1 MLRQPSLVLFPLL
14 AGILFAQTAN
24 PAAPVA
30 PPPPLIILIGPP
42 LSGKTTFADAISAT
56 YRLPSIS
63 IEDLIRDNAA
73 ELNKLRGEGVSLA
86 EMRYDPAMSRYM
98 RERLKT
104 ADLSRG
110 ITLDGYPATL
120 VQAED
125 LRNMFAG
132 LKLKLI
138 ALRLQVPD
146 DTIRE
151 RAKTT
156 GRESD
161 RPQIIEQRIK
171 DYHREMDAISLYF
184 PNAKIIDID
193 GTLPEEKAWKT
204 IQTVLDEA
212 GLKTGAK

>member
-1 MLRQPSLVLFPLL
+1 MLRKALLVLSPLL
-14 AGILFAQTAN
+14 ASIMFAQTVS
-24 PAAPVA
+24 PTAPSG
-30 PPPPLIILIGPP
+30 PSQPLIILIGPP
-42 LSGKTTFADAISAT
+42 LSGKTTFADAISRT
-56 YRLPSIS
+56 YRIPSIS

-73 ELNKLRGEGVSLA
+73 ELNKLRGEGISLA
-86 EMRYDPAMSRYM
+86 EMRYDPAMSRYI
-98 RERLKT
+98 RERLKS

-120 VQAED
+120 AQAED
-125 LRNMFAG
+125 LRDMFAD

-184 PNAKIIDID
+184 PNAKIVDID
-193 GTLPEEKAWKT
+193 GSLPEAKAWNA

-212 GLKTGAK
+212 GIKAVAK

>member
-1 MLRQPSLVLFPLL
+1 MASIMC
-14 AGILFAQTAN
+14 GQTASST
-24 PAAPVA
+24 APTG
-30 PPPPLIILIGPP
+30 PMRPLIILIGPP
-42 LSGKTTFADAISAT
+42 LSGKTTFPDAISRT
-56 YRLPSIS
+56 YIIPGIS

-73 ELNKLRGEGVSLA
+73 ELDKLRGIGVSLA

-98 RERLKT
+98 RERLRT
-104 ADLSRG
+104 VYLSRG
-110 ITLDGYPATL
+110 IILDGYPATV

-125 LRNMFAG
+125 LKNMFSD
-132 LKLKLI
+132 LRMNVI

-146 DTIRE
+146 DTVRE

-171 DYHREMDAISLYF
+171 DYHREMDAIAFYF
-184 PNAKIIDID
+184 PNAKIVDID
-193 GTLPEEKAWKT
+193 GTLSEDNAWRA

-212 GLKTGAK
+212 GLKAVAQ